1 MLYQTL
7 SQPLIILLFIIF
19 GFLSGLLFDFFS
31 LINYFLNNNKIT
43 KQIFYFLSVFPIF
56 IIFYYL
62 NLKFNYGQF
71 RFYTILLFFGALIL
85 ERISLGNLFAKMY
98 DRCYNLNKRLWEYL
112 STKFYG
118 RRKKEKN

>member
-7 SQPLIILLFIIF
+7 SQPLIILLLIIF

-43 KQIFYFLSVFPIF
+43 KQIFYFLSIFPIF

-71 RFYTILLFFGALIL
+71 RFYTILIFFGALIL

-98 DRCYNLNKRLWEYL
+98 DRCYNLNKRLWKYL
-112 STKFYG
+112 SSKFYG
-118 RRKKEKN
+118 RRKKEEN

>member
-7 SQPLIILLFIIF
+7 SQPLIILLLIIF

-98 DRCYNLNKRLWEYL
+98 DRCYNLNKRLWKYL
-112 STKFYG
+112 STKFC
-118 RRKKEKN
+118 